1 MVNSVTERL
10 FFALWPTESVRLDLN
25 QLSQVVTQTQGSV
38 GKIISP
44 VNWHITLAFLGNVN
58 VATKPC
64 LEQAAATITV
74 PQFNL
79 FLDQLGYWSNNH
91 ILWLGTSQ
99 TPAALAQLVTQ
110 LTTALSS
117 CGYQPENR
125 AFHTHITLMRKVNRI
140 KKLPSITPII
150 WSIED
155 FCLVRSTLTT
165 GGAHYEVLARW
176 ALPSRCTQ

>member
-1 MVNSVTERL
+1 MVNSITERL

-25 QLSQVVTQTQGSV
+25 QLSQVVTQTQGIV

-58 VATKPC
+58 IATKPC
-64 LEQAAATITV
+64 LEQAATTV
-74 PQFNL
+74 TEQQFNL
-79 FLDQLGYWSNNH
+79 SLDQLGYWSNTH

-99 TPAALAQLVTQ
+99 TPAALTQLVTQ
-110 LTTALSS
+110 LTAALSS

-125 AFHTHITLMRKVNRI
+125 AFHAHITLMRKVNHI
-140 KKLPSITPII
+140 KKLPCITPII

-165 GGAHYEVLARW
+165 SGASYEVLARW
-176 ALPSRCTQ
+176 AFS